1 MNSTSMAILT
11 VPIAYLIGAIP
22 FGYLIA
28 LWARGVDIRTVGS
41 GNIGATNVGRV
52 LGFRFFVFVF
62 LLDLAKGFLP
72 TYLFP
77 IAVAR
82 ATGHAVPQLGVFVA
96 LATIMGHN
104 FPIYLKFKGGKGVAT
119 SLGALLALNWVASL
133 AAFAGFVLSLVV
145 TRYVSFSSM
154 LGGLVFLIVYFVR
167 VDHPWN
173 QENLAMSLVTIGLFS
188 LLVVRHRK
196 NIVRIQAGTEP
207 KVSFRKNRPS
217 GRVAWV
223 LIPIL
228 ALAAVGAI
236 YGLNAQASRRSEL
249 RLAPFD
255 LTEVE
260 RVGTG
265 HQRTE
270 RLAYA
275 DNGKL
280 LAVTCPRYDRVVL
293 YRVTES
299 EQLEVARDLE
309 LEGKPVAVWPTRDR
323 LYVLVRPPGDERHVK
338 PGWWQAF
345 SLQGEPI
352 GPRVTAGMYPDDLVV
367 TPDGHHAL
375 VLTSGRGE
383 GDPKRPAPALE
394 VFDLN
399 TATAQAGAKVVG
411 RLEFDQPGDDP
422 ARITLSTRGNYAA
435 VTVLGSNQMAAVDL
449 ANREQPTLISR
460 SDLAKS
466 EAPHLTESEDD
477 AILSAVTPERDA
489 VVIPWPKS
497 VAAPGGCIA
506 TILPRPHG
514 ADLTLIDATTRRLLG
529 EFPLRAGSLNLGVAR
544 PMGLAFS
551 PERGLLAV
559 ATRSGSVHLIAVRDR
574 VKPIDKHEHVAASEP
589 KTDRH

>member
-1 MNSTSMAILT
+1 MNSTSLALLT
-11 VPIAYLIGAIP
+11 IPVAYLIGAIP
-22 FGYLIA
+22 FGYLTA

-52 LGFRFFVFVF
+52 LGFRFFVIVF

-77 IAVAR
+77 LAVAR
-82 ATGHAVPQLGVFVA
+82 ATGQTVPQLGVFVA

-133 AAFAGFVLSLVV
+133 AAFAGFVLTLVV

-154 LGGLVFLIVYFVR
+154 LGGLVFLAVYFVR
-167 VDHPWN
+167 VDDPWN
-173 QENLAMSLVTIGLFS
+173 QEHLAMSVVTIGLFS

-196 NIVRIQAGTEP
+196 NIVRIKEGTEP

-228 ALAAVGAI
+228 ALIAVAAI
-236 YGLNAQASRRSEL
+236 YGLAAQANRRSEL
-249 RLAPFD
+249 QLRPYD

-275 DNGKL
+275 DGGKL
-280 LAVTCPRYDRVVL
+280 LAVTCPRYNRVVL
-293 YRVTES
+293 YRVTET
-299 EQLEVARDLE
+299 EQLEVARDIE
-309 LEGKPVAVWPTRDR
+309 LEGKPVAVWTTQDR
-323 LYVLVRPPGDERHVK
+323 LYVLVRPSGDERHVK

-345 SLQGEPI
+345 DLQGEPI
-352 GPRVTAGMYPDDLVV
+352 GTRVTAGMYPDDLIV
-367 TPDGHHAL
+367 TPDGRHAL
-375 VLTSGRGE
+375 VLSSGRGE

-394 VFDLN
+394 IFDLD
-399 TATAQAGAKVVG
+399 ATPAQVVG

-422 ARITLSTRGNYAA
+422 ARIKLSARGNHAA
-435 VTVLGSNQMAAVDL
+435 VTLLGSNQMAAVDL
-449 ANREQPTLISR
+449 ANWEKPVLISR
-460 SDLAKS
+460 SSLQKS
-466 EAPHLTESEDD
+466 EAPHLSETDD
-477 AILSAVTPERDA
+477 DSILTAITPDRDA
-489 VVIPWPKS
+489 VVIPWPKT
-497 VAAPGGCIA
+497 VAERGGCLA
-506 TILPRPHG
+506 CILPG
-514 ADLTLIDATTRRLLG
+514 STGLTLIDAATRRLLG
-529 EFPLRAGSLNLGVAR
+529 HFPLRAGSLNLGVAR

-559 ATRSGSVHLIAVRDR
+559 ATRSGSVHLIAVRNR
-574 VKPIDKHEHVAASEP
+574 LKNINKHEQVAVSGPEN
-589 KTDRH
+589 RR

>member
-1 MNSTSMAILT
+1 MNSTSLAILT
-11 VPIAYLIGAIP
+11 IPVAYLIGAIP
-22 FGYLIA
+22 FGYLTA

-52 LGFRFFVFVF
+52 LGFRFFVYVF

-77 IAVAR
+77 MAVAR
-82 ATGHAVPQLGVFVA
+82 FTGHAVPQLGVFVA

-133 AAFAGFVLSLVV
+133 AAFVGFVLALVV
-145 TRYVSFSSM
+145 TRFVSFSSM
-154 LGGLVFLIVYFVR
+154 LGGLVFLAVYFGR
-167 VDHPWN
+167 VDDPWN
-173 QENLAMSLVTIGLFS
+173 QEHLAMSVVTIGLFS

-196 NIVRIQAGTEP
+196 NIVRIKQGTEP
-207 KVSFRKNRPS
+207 KVSFRKKHPS

-228 ALAAVGAI
+228 ALVGAGAI
-236 YGLNAQASRRSEL
+236 YGLAAQANRRSEL
-249 RLAPFD
+249 RLQPYD

-275 DNGKL
+275 DHGKL
-280 LAVTCPRYDRVVL
+280 LAVTCPRYNRVVL
-293 YRVTES
+293 YHVTKA

-309 LEGKPVAVWPTRDR
+309 LEGKPVAVWTTRDR
-323 LYVLVRPPGDERHVK
+323 LYVLVRPSGDERHVK
-338 PGWWQAF
+338 PGWWRAF
-345 SLQGEPI
+345 DLQGEPV
-352 GPRVTAGMYPDDLVV
+352 GQPVPAGMYPDDLIV
-367 TPDGHHAL
+367 TADGRHAL

-394 VFDLN
+394 VFDLG
-399 TATAQAGAKVVG
+399 ATPPQVVG

-422 ARITLSTRGNYAA
+422 ARIKLSASGNYAA
-435 VTVLGSNQMAAVDL
+435 VTLLGSNQIAAVDL
-449 ANREQPTLISR
+449 ANRERPALISR
-460 SDLAKS
+460 SNLEQS
-466 EAPHLTESEDD
+466 EAPHLTESKDD
-477 AILSAVTPERDA
+477 SILTATTPDRDA
-489 VVIPWPKS
+489 VVIPWPKT
-497 VAAPGGCIA
+497 VATRGGCIA
-506 TILPRPHG
+506 CILPQG
-514 ADLTLIDATTRRLLG
+514 AGLTLIDAATRRLLG

-559 ATRSGSVHLIAVRDR
+559 ATRSGSIHLIAVRDR
-574 VKPIDKHEHVAASEP
+574 PENIGKHEHVAASEHLG
-589 KTDRH
+589 RRR